1 MMTHTVEI
9 IRAALKADPSLG
21 ASDRARLLATIRSG
35 ERPMAVER
43 VTVAEPRLLR
53 RAEAARRL
61 GCSLRLVDRLAKDG
75 ALMKRRLPGRKRAAG
90 ILESDLLALIA
101 DETAPESGSRIA
113 IRSWN
118 TAASPPH

>member
-1 MMTHTVEI
+1 MMTHTVDI

-21 ASDRARLLATIRSG
+21 ASDRARLLATMRSA
-35 ERPMAVER
+35 ERPMVVER

-75 ALMKRRLPGRKRAAG
+75 ALMKRKLPGRKRAAG
-90 ILESDLLALIA
+90 ILESDLLALMA
-101 DETAPESGSRIA
+101 DGAAPEHGRCLQISLEQ
-113 IRSWN
+113 
-118 TAASPPH
+118 TALRQRH